1 MVVKECTVPVSWL
14 PYLADENDGMPSN
27 PEINTLLLDTCPQG
41 HYLYTIT
48 APLSYDNV
56 SEGQTE
62 INVFM
67 IYKPLVRTI
76 QYQF

>member
-1 MVVKECTVPVSWL
+1 MVVKECVVPVSWL
-14 PYLADENDGMPSN
+14 PYLADENNGIPSN
-27 PEINTLLLDTCPQG
+27 HEINTLLLNACPQG
-41 HYLYTIT
+41 YYLHAIT
-48 APLSYDNV
+48 APLSYENV

-76 QYQF
+76 KY